1 MEKASILLID
11 DDEEIRE
18 VVSVLLS
25 SEGYQ
30 VQTKSDGKSAISYLQ
45 EGGAADLIILDV
57 MMPDIDGFEVCKR
70 IREISNLPILFLTA
84 KSSESDLLEGYRA
97 GGDDYVQKPFSYT
110 ELVARVGALLRRYR
124 EYDIQNPQAAAED
137 KVTLGD
143 LVIDRVNYSVTR
155 KNELLDLTNTEY
167 GILLLLAKNRGRVF
181 SLQEIYEQVWE
192 DVFLPTASNTVMVHI
207 RNLREKLRREDGEDE
222 LIRNRWGKGYY
233 ID

>member
-25 SEGYQ
+25 SEGYR
-30 VQTKSDGKSAISYLQ
+30 VQTKNDGKSAISYLQ

-57 MMPDIDGFEVCKR
+57 MMPDMDGFEVCKQ

-84 KSSESDLLEGYRA
+84 KSSESDLVEGYRA

-124 EYDIQNPQAAAED
+124 EYDTQSGKTAVED

-143 LVIDRVNYSVTR
+143 LVIDPVNYSVTR
-155 KNELLDLTNTEY
+155 KDELLDLTNTEY

-181 SLQEIYEQVWE
+181 SLQEIYEEVWE

-207 RNLREKLRREDGEDE
+207 RNLREKLRREDGEGE

>member
-1 MEKASILLID
+1 MEQASILLID

-25 SEGYQ
+25 SEGYR
-30 VQTKSDGKSAISYLQ
+30 VQTKSDGKSAIAYLQ

-124 EYDIQNPQAAAED
+124 EYDTQNGQAAIED

-155 KNELLDLTNTEY
+155 KDELLDLTNTEY

-181 SLQEIYEQVWE
+181 SLQEIYEEVWE

-207 RNLREKLRREDGEDE
+207 RNLREKLRSEDGEGE